1 MNRLKQIAGTPYE
14 YYENIETRLQDLHH
28 RVLEMRRVGKLSP
41 QALEQIYQF
50 FKIKDIYHS
59 NAIEGNALDIG
70 ETQLVVEMGMTIT
83 GKSLRDQAEAKN
95 LSAALDYMHDLAGER
110 EKPITIHDIR
120 QIHALILKGI
130 EDEHAGKFRDTE
142 VRISGSEYVPP
153 EAFRVPGEMSA
164 LGEYLQQISSLT
176 SPSSGLPILCAT
188 AAHAWLAQIHPFID
202 GNGRTAR
209 ILMNLILIR
218 YGYPICIVSKEERK
232 RYYDALKE
240 SQASN
245 LTPLIELVYENVEE
259 SLEAWEEAAEEER
272 ENKAWLASI
281 RERIEGP
288 DLKQLHNDYVIWH
301 NGMDL
306 LKEYFKRTVDDL
318 SAEMTFDTV
327 RFRFK
332 DFGTLD
338 FEKYQRLR
346 NERSAKKT
354 WFFGLEFH
362 RENRRARYMFFFGYA
377 DHQLR
382 QRSPV
387 VLFVAKDIDYT
398 YNYVRLKEITQ
409 PNIPDIQQI
418 GFDIK
423 EQDFILAKISGV
435 AQKSKAEDLARQFF
449 DQVIK
454 RDLST

>member
-50 FKIKDIYHS
+50 FKIKGIYHS

-110 EKPITIHDIR
+110 EKPITNHDIR

-209 ILMNLILIR
+209 ISMNLILKWHE
-218 YGYPICIVSKEERK
+218 YPSCTITREDRL
-232 RYYDALKE
+232 RYYDALEE
-240 SQASN
+240 SQYSD
-245 LTPLIELVYENVEE
+245 LTPLLDLVYENVRERLDE
-259 SLEAWEEAAEEER
+259 LEER
-272 ENKAWLASI
+272 DEWLTSI
-281 RERIEGP
+281 SERYEHSVSESQRYEYR
-288 DLKQLHNDYVIWH
+288 KWQ

-306 LKEYFKRTVDDL
+306 LKIYFEQIVNDL
-318 SAEMTFDTV
+318 NEKMPFDTV
-327 RFRFK
+327 RFK
-332 DFGTLD
+332 EFGALD
-338 FEKYQRLR
+338 FDKYQRLR

-362 RENRRARYMFFFGYA
+362 GDNRRARYVFFFGYA

>member
-50 FKIKDIYHS
+50 FKIKGIYHS

-95 LSAALDYMHDLAGER
+95 LSAALDFMHGLAAKR
-110 EKPITIHDIR
+110 EKPISIHDIR

-142 VRISGSEYVPP
+142 VRISGSKNEPP

-176 SPSSGLPILCAT
+176 YPSSKLPILCAT
-188 AAHAWLAQIHPFID
+188 AAHAWLARIHPFVD

-209 ILMNLILIR
+209 ISMNLILKWHE
-218 YGYPICIVSKEERK
+218 YPSCTITREDRL
-232 RYYDALKE
+232 RYYDALEE
-240 SQASN
+240 SQYSD
-245 LTPLIELVYENVEE
+245 LTPLLDLVYENVRERLDE
-259 SLEAWEEAAEEER
+259 LEER
-272 ENKAWLASI
+272 DEWLTSI
-281 RERIEGP
+281 SERYEHSVSESQRYEYR
-288 DLKQLHNDYVIWH
+288 KWQ

-306 LKEYFKRTVDDL
+306 LKIYFEQIVNDL
-318 SAEMTFDTV
+318 NEKMPFDTV
-327 RFRFK
+327 RFK
-332 DFGTLD
+332 EFGALD
-338 FEKYQRLR
+338 FDKYQRLR

-362 RENRRARYMFFFGYA
+362 GDNRRARYVFFFGYA
-377 DHQLR
+377 DYQLR

-398 YNYVRLKEITQ
+398 YNYVKLTEITQ
-409 PNIPDIQQI
+409 TNIPDIHQI
-418 GFDIK
+418 GFDTK
-423 EQDFILAKISGV
+423 DQDFILAKISGV
-435 AQKSKAEDLARQFF
+435 VQKSKAENLAMKFF
-449 DQVIK
+449 EQVIK
-454 RDLST
+454 RDLGT

>member
-50 FKIKDIYHS
+50 FKIKGIYHS

-188 AAHAWLAQIHPFID
+188 AAHAWLARIHPFVD

-209 ILMNLILIR
+209 ISMNLILKWHE
-218 YGYPICIVSKEERK
+218 YPSCTITREDRL
-232 RYYDALKE
+232 RYYDALEE
-240 SQASN
+240 SQYSD
-245 LTPLIELVYENVEE
+245 LTPLLDLVYENVRERLDE
-259 SLEAWEEAAEEER
+259 LEER
-272 ENKAWLASI
+272 DEWLTSI
-281 RERIEGP
+281 SERYEHSVSESQRYEYR
-288 DLKQLHNDYVIWH
+288 KWQ

-306 LKEYFKRTVDDL
+306 LKIYFEQIVNDL
-318 SAEMTFDTV
+318 NEKMPFDTV
-327 RFRFK
+327 RFK
-332 DFGTLD
+332 EFGALD
-338 FEKYQRLR
+338 FDKYQRLR

-362 RENRRARYMFFFGYA
+362 GDNRRARYVFFFGYA
-377 DHQLR
+377 DYQLR

-398 YNYVRLKEITQ
+398 YNYVKLTEITQ
-409 PNIPDIQQI
+409 TNIPDIHQI
-418 GFDIK
+418 GFDTK
-423 EQDFILAKISGV
+423 DQDFIIAKISGV
-435 AQKSKAEDLARQFF
+435 VQKSKAENLAMKFF
-449 DQVIK
+449 EQVIK
-454 RDLST
+454 RDLGT